1 MSDKDDNY
9 FITTRLINLIRFIL
23 GLSVLSYAPII
34 LSITAIVVY
43 IFTEWI
49 LRKNLVKDKAS

>member
-9 FITTRLINLIRFIL
+9 FVTTRLINIIRFIL

-34 LSITAIVVY
+34 LSITAIGVY

-49 LRKNLVKDKAS
+49 LRKT

>member
-49 LRKNLVKDKAS
+49 LRKNLVKDKAR